1 MGSGC
6 PGAQGF
12 HGARGAGYDV
22 CWGGGARG
30 IMGVRDLRSKNFKW
44 KFVYPQGAKGP

>member
-1 MGSGC
+1 ML
-6 PGAQGF
+6 
-12 HGARGAGYDV
+12 
-22 CWGGGARG
+22 GGGARG